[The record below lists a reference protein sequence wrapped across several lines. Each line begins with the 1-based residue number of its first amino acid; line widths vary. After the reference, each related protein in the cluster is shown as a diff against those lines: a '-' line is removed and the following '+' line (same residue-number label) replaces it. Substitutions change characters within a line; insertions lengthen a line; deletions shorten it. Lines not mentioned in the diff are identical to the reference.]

1 MNNPKTNWLTLL
13 LALFRLIRRYP
24 LLSLLVVIIGI
35 GAYVYQSRDN
45 LLYQGEPKA
54 IGWGIN
60 TWFRTF
66 RNHGFIVGY
75 SDIRGNPL
83 WVEYALTPVDESIPS
98 LPRPTH
104 FTTDTRA
111 INRIKHDDYTKSGY
125 DRGHNAPNYAMS
137 HLYGKQG
144 QLDSFLMTNISPQT
158 PKLNRQFWQR
168 LEAAEAKYFTKL
180 ADKVWVI
187 TGPVFTGSTERLS
200 SSWRV
205 EIPDAFYKIY
215 ITEAKANQ
223 PSKVLAF
230 LVPQTVK
237 GNEPLAQFVTSIDNI
252 EAQTGLDFFRDLDD
266 AIENKLEASI
276 EPQAWDLQAV
286 SNLPSRYY

>member
-1 MNNPKTNWLTLL
+1 MNNL
-13 LALFRLIRRYP
+13 LALFRLIRRFP
-24 LLSLLVVIIGI
+24 LLSLLVLIIGL

-54 IGWGIN
+54 TSGGMN

-83 WVEYALTPVDESIPS
+83 WVEYALHPVDESIAS
-98 LPRPTH
+98 LPRPSH
-104 FTTDTRA
+104 FVTDWRA
-111 INRIKHDDYTKSGY
+111 INRVSHNDYIKSGY

-137 HLYGKQG
+137 HLYGKAG
-144 QLDSFLMTNISPQT
+144 QSDSFLMTNISPQK
-158 PKLNRQFWQR
+158 PRLNQQFWQR
-168 LEAAEAKYFTKL
+168 LEEVEIKYFTKL

-187 TGPVFTGSTERLS
+187 TGPVFTGSVERLS
-200 SSWRV
+200 SSWTV
-205 EIPDAFYKIY
+205 EIPDAFYKMY
-215 ITEAKANQ
+215 ITEAKPDQ

-237 GNEPLAQFVTSIDNI
+237 GHEPLAQFVTSIDNI
-252 EAQTGLDFFRDLDD
+252 EAQTGLDFFSDLDD
-266 AIENKLEASI
+266 VIETRLEASV
-276 EPQAWDLQAV
+276 EPQAWNLQAV
-286 SNLPSRYY
+286 SNLPSRY